1 MAQIL
6 NTISEEEV
14 DIMFL
19 LETDK
24 EEKNIASV
32 TLPGF
37 ITVPGKPSI
46 HDGKVRI
53 MAFVSENLPFS
64 HRKDLSSAD
73 TSTLWLEIERENKAN
88 YLIGGCYRE
97 WGSADLSSPKNISED
112 HQLARL
118 QNITKTLQTATSE
131 KKDLVFLGDIN
142 FDMKK
147 WNQMRYKWKNISDAW
162 RTAIAE
168 INLNFADLG
177 ITYIHPSGKIKSAID
192 HIYFNSNKVDNCR
205 KLEISMSDHYPIC
218 VDLSMQKQK
227 PRDTFVLKRCFKNF
241 KKAAFLNDL
250 AQQPDWQSLS
260 DPSLNVHQKAEIFN
274 LTFEST
280 FNRHAKLKRIKV
292 YQNYK
297 RGLSASTKSLIRKR
311 NRCHGRSHLTVTS
324 RYPSAPLSDIA

>member
-1 MAQIL
+1 MNEHEQIHTSEKPFSCSQCEEKFENANGLKEHEMTHSSRLRVMSWNINRGISNSTKMAQIL

-19 LETDK
+19 LETYD

-147 WNQMRYKWKNISDAW
+147 WN
-162 RTAIAE
+162 
-168 INLNFADLG
+168 
-177 ITYIHPSGKIKSAID
+177 
-192 HIYFNSNKVDNCR
+192 
-205 KLEISMSDHYPIC
+205 
-218 VDLSMQKQK
+218 
-227 PRDTFVLKRCFKNF
+227 
-241 KKAAFLNDL
+241 
-250 AQQPDWQSLS
+250 
-260 DPSLNVHQKAEIFN
+260 
-274 LTFEST
+274 
-280 FNRHAKLKRIKV
+280 
-292 YQNYK
+292 
-297 RGLSASTKSLIRKR
+297 
-311 NRCHGRSHLTVTS
+311 
-324 RYPSAPLSDIA
+324 